1 MIQLNKNNKIRS
13 KLTNEEV
20 LKIDLLNL
28 KGTLRN
34 YEESLRDK
42 SLKINSLQYE
52 NNLLKA
58 NNKLLIEKLRYYQ
71 QQEEDANNLFSDDLP
86 F

>member
-1 MIQLNKNNKIRS
+1 MKNNKIRS
-13 KLTNEEV
+13 NLTNEEV

-28 KGTLRN
+28 KGTLRD
-34 YEESLRDK
+34 YEDSLREK
-42 SLKINSLQYE
+42 SIKINSLQYE

-58 NNKLLIEKLRYYQ
+58 NNKLLLEKLRWYQ
-71 QQEEDANNLFSDDLP
+71 QQENANHDLFTDDLP